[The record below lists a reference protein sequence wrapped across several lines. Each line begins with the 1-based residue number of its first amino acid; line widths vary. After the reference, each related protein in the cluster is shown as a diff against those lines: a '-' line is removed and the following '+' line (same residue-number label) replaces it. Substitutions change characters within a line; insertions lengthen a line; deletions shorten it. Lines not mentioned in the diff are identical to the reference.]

1 MASENNS
8 GSAASPSPAE
18 QSDHSKAAAEHAQK
32 RAARKLKATG
42 KGAKRN
48 PRVIDKALEPKP
60 AYAGTT
66 GKERD
71 EIDRELKAQSKA
83 DSQAALATPSELT
96 PLQLQRLEQSEKVKD
111 SKKKPSRLN
120 REAKERARRDRFNSN
135 PD

>member
-18 QSDHSKAAAEHAQK
+18 QSDHSKAAAKHAQK
-32 RAARKLKATG
+32 RAARKPFKATG
-42 KGAKRN
+42 KSAKRN
-48 PRVIDKALEPKP
+48 PRAIDKPLEPKP

-83 DSQAALATPSELT
+83 DIQAATATPSELT
-96 PLQLQRLEQSEKVKD
+96 PLQLQRLEQSEKVRD
-111 SKKKPSRLN
+111 SKKKPSVMK
-120 REAKERARRDRFNSN
+120 REAKLEALRVRYNTDN
-135 PD
+135 

>member
-8 GSAASPSPAE
+8 GSAASPSSAE

-83 DSQAALATPSELT
+83 DSQAATATPSELT
-96 PLQLQRLEQSEKVKD
+96 PLQRQRLEQSEKVRD
-111 SKKKPSRLN
+111 SKKKPSVIK
-120 REAKERARRDRFNSN
+120 REAKLEALRVRYNTDN
-135 PD
+135 

>member
-1 MASENNS
+1 MQAKKLRLSRLT
-8 GSAASPSPAE
+8 PQ
-18 QSDHSKAAAEHAQK
+18 QSNQTIKAAAEHAQK

-83 DSQAALATPSELT
+83 DSQAATATPSELT
-96 PLQLQRLEQSEKVKD
+96 PLQRQRLEQSEKVRD
-111 SKKKPSRLN
+111 SKKKPSVIK
-120 REAKERARRDRFNSN
+120 REAKLEALRVRYNTDN
-135 PD
+135 

>member
-1 MASENNS
+1 MANS
-8 GSAASPSPAE
+8 
-18 QSDHSKAAAEHAQK
+18 K
-32 RAARKLKATG
+32 RPRQT
-42 KGAKRN
+42 

-60 AYAGTT
+60 AYDGTT
-66 GKERD
+66 RKERD

-83 DSQAALATPSELT
+83 DSQAALARPSELT